1 MTSQENP
8 MLTTDPLRRWKCES
22 YCTCGSRKGHFERS
36 QNGAWVLYTDA
47 LAEINRLRAEIER
60 LRQYEPLPGGAPLRE
75 VLLQREVERL
85 TRELARYA
93 YPPDHRVS
101 MAEAERDRLR
111 AEVERLRRQA
121 AEWQPIETAPRGPA
135 CLFWVVPKSEEETW
149 TDTSGWSITARGEP
163 YIGMGPYGD
172 WGSLWKA
179 THWMRLPS
187 APTQA
192 STDAPHCPTCG
203 CGASEPN
210 TPAPQS

>member
-1 MTSQENP
+1 MTDHP
-8 MLTTDPLRRWKCES
+8 RLTRYIPTFVGTDYAGMYKERAPGLYVPEQDPTHGPYVLAAES
-22 YCTCGSRKGHFERS
+22 
-36 QNGAWVLYTDA
+36 D
-47 LAEINRLRAEIER
+47 AEIERLRAEIER
-60 LRQYEPLPGGAPLRE
+60 LRQYEPLPGGVPLRE

-203 CGASEPN
+203 CGSEAPN
-210 TPAPQS
+210 TPAP

>member
-1 MTSQENP
+1 MSAQTPQRYDCMGDCRYDMVES
-8 MLTTDPLRRWKCES
+8 TDGNYVRWGDYK
-22 YCTCGSRKGHFERS
+22 
-36 QNGAWVLYTDA
+36 L
-47 LAEINRLRAEIER
+47 
-60 LRQYEPLPGGAPLRE
+60 LRQWVTDLQSGMYVNCVYCGHRYGPGETTP
-75 VLLQREVERL
+75 
-85 TRELARYA
+85 
-93 YPPDHRVS
+93 VS
-101 MAEAERDRLR
+101 MADALKEHVESCPQHPMSALKADRDRLR

-203 CGASEPN
+203 CGSEAPN
-210 TPAPQS
+210 TPAP

>member
-111 AEVERLRRQA
+111 AEVERLTRERD
-121 AEWQPIETAPRGPA
+121 E
-135 CLFWVVPKSEEETW
+135 
-149 TDTSGWSITARGEP
+149 
-163 YIGMGPYGD
+163 
-172 WGSLWKA
+172 WKA
-179 THWMRLPS
+179 EAVEWESSDRQRM
-187 APTQA
+187 A
-192 STDAPHCPTCG
+192 
-203 CGASEPN
+203 
-210 TPAPQS
+210 